1 MKSTG
6 VIRRIDELG
15 RVVIPKEIR
24 KTLRIKDGESLEIYL
39 ENTSII
45 LKKYSM
51 FDGLHK
57 FYKIFVDSIYEELNE
72 NILIVDRDVVL
83 AAAGDIRKDYLE
95 RSVSDDVDK
104 VIQGRRSEVS
114 RERQDVFIVS
124 GIKIN
129 ASYIISPIIVNG
141 DAIGA
146 VIMLSTTKELDDNDV
161 KSINIA
167 SKILSK
173 YIE

>member
-39 ENTSII
+39 ENTNII

-51 FDGLHK
+51 FDGMNK
-57 FYKIFVDSIYEELNE
+57 FYKIFVDSIYEELND
-72 NILIVDRDVVL
+72 NVLIVDRDVVL
-83 AAAGDIRKDYLE
+83 AAAGDIKKDYLE
-95 RSVSDDVDK
+95 RNISDDVDK
-104 VIQGRRSEVS
+104 IIQNRKSEVS
-114 RERQDVFIVS
+114 RDRQDVFIVS
-124 GIKIN
+124 GIKVN

-146 VIMLSTTKELDDNDV
+146 VIMMSTTKELSNDDIRT
-161 KSINIA
+161 INIA

-173 YIE
+173 YVE